1 MARVTEGTRASRLH
15 LGRHLGCIP
24 AFYLAGVLCPLS
36 EVLAE
41 VHQHGKHKEIAKEAH
56 APLNWDFIRAL
67 TYMVERVCVC

>member
-1 MARVTEGTRASRLH
+1 M
-15 LGRHLGCIP
+15 
-24 AFYLAGVLCPLS
+24 LCPLS

-67 TYMVERVCVC
+67 TYMVERVCVTLMGP